1 MAEKIGFSDPEDD
14 SLCFSLNECLDGVTI
29 GRPLAGDREVLGI
42 MEGWYGKPD
51 AKFIFQCKLYTDGMI
66 SSKDPKI
73 VHMLFIQGVYNIIS
87 GTYPTQDKEAIAL
100 AALQFQARFG
110 VHNPASHKPGFLT
123 STLVEYLPAVH
134 IETGGKTAQQW
145 EEQLFH
151 KHAFST
157 STTPRE
163 SYVGLLAKRD
173 YYGAALFAV
182 KQKFD
187 RTLPRKLYIAI
198 SRRGILL
205 VRIPERGDDEEGME
219 TLQSYPLADI
229 YRWAYKPGVNFY
241 FEIKGD
247 KGDADN
253 AVYTFET
260 PEGKA
265 MSDLLTDY
273 ALALL
278 REMGL
283 NPDGSKRVRAPK
295 PAAAAKAASSSSSSS
310 SSGGA
315 GAASAAA
322 AASPAAAGGAGG
334 PPPVLPSRSAMAGT
348 TDAYKAV
355 SGDGGTLAIAALRSG
370 EYADAG
376 AASASAGA
384 GAGAA
389 AAAAKPAGG
398 AAASAGA
405 GAYTPP
411 PPSFSA
417 PPPPPPPS
425 SAPPPPPPP
434 PPPSKPTLPA
444 NWIECTDEGSG
455 DVYYF
460 NQVSGES
467 VWEIDEIPGYVK

>member
-1 MAEKIGFSDPEDD
+1 
-14 SLCFSLNECLDGVTI
+14 
-29 GRPLAGDREVLGI
+29 

-66 SSKDPKI
+66 ASKDPKI

-163 SYVGLLAKRD
+163 SYLALLAKRD

-295 PAAAAKAASSSSSSS
+295 PTPKAASASA

-322 AASPAAAGGAGG
+322 APAPAAAGGAGAGG

-348 TDAYKAV
+348 TDAYKSV

-370 EYADAG
+370 EYEDG
-376 AASASAGA
+376 SAS
-384 GAGAA
+384 AA

-398 AAASAGA
+398 AAAGAGA
-405 GAYTPP
+405 GAYAPP

-417 PPPPPPPS
+417 PPPPPPRE
-425 SAPPPPPPP
+425 
-434 PPPSKPTLPA
+434 L
-444 NWIECTDEGSG
+444 C
-455 DVYYF
+455 
-460 NQVSGES
+460 
-467 VWEIDEIPGYVK
+467 